1 MGTPCRREEVPV
13 RQEIKRSSDLRPA
26 EKEYLGR
33 WTRQVFGG
41 AACDYTWAD
50 VDWHVLV
57 WIGTELVSHV
67 EIVERTGT
75 VGSQSVR
82 LGGVGG
88 VASAAEWR
96 GRGLATLAMEKAA
109 EFLCGKLHAEFG
121 LLICGQEM
129 TSFYHR
135 LGWEVV
141 DGPLVF
147 HQPEG
152 KVTFEDVV
160 MVLSC
165 RGQQWPTGTIDLCGL
180 PW

>member
-1 MGTPCRREEVPV
+1 MGMLSPREEVLV
-13 RQEIKRSSDLRPA
+13 HIEIRQSGQLTPS
-26 EKEYLGR
+26 EKEYLSC

-41 AACDYTWAD
+41 AAFDYTWAD

-57 WIGTELVSHV
+57 WIGAELVSHV
-67 EIVERTGT
+67 EIIERTGM
-75 VGSQSVR
+75 VGGQSVK

-88 VASAAEWR
+88 VASADEWR
-96 GRGLATLAMEKAA
+96 GRGLATLAMEKAG
-109 EFLCGKLHAEFG
+109 EFLRGKLHVEFG

-141 DGPLVF
+141 HGPLVF

-160 MVLSC
+160 MVLPC
-165 RGQQWPTGTIDLCGL
+165 RGQQWPAGTIDLCGL